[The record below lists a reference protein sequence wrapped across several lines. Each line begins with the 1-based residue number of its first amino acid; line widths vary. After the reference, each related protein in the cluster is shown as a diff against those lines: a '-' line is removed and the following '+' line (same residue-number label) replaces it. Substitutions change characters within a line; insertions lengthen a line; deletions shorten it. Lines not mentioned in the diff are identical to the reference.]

1 MIERL
6 IDILTATGGASALLN
21 SEAFWL
27 MLLVFYPLY
36 GIAYRRRTAMMVVVT
51 VFSLLFCWRAGGW
64 LSGLIVVRAVID
76 YVISKAITHS
86 HARRVRKTLLVV
98 GIILSAG
105 TLAAFKYSGVV
116 VAGFAEMVGGNFSLP
131 DMIVPVGISFYT
143 FRSVSYLV
151 DVYRGIIVAP
161 RRLLDYVFYLTYFP
175 VLMAGPIVRAS
186 EFFPQIEGD
195 RRILPATLYSGLF
208 LVMKGLLKKAVIAD
222 YLSQFNN
229 LVFDNP
235 SGHDGTEALLAL
247 LGYSAQIYL
256 DFSGYSDIAIG
267 LSRTLGIELPANFR
281 TPYKAASITDFW
293 RRWHI
298 SLSSW
303 LRDYIYIPLG
313 GNRCGRWRMRSNV
326 VVTMIVGGVWHGA
339 GATFLVWGALHG
351 ALLVAQKAIGR
362 LIPSFRGDRKVY
374 VVCTFVAVTLLW
386 LPFRC
391 TSLADCFVMLRQMA
405 TAMSGASWLA
415 FLSGR
420 TLWVAMLVVAYLLI
434 CLPSRISDWAERRF
448 VAMRWIAKLLLFCL
462 LVQLIVEFSGAYV
475 APFIYAAF

>member
-1 MIERL
+1 MIDRL
-6 IDILTATGGASALLN
+6 SDILTQAEGASALFN

-27 MLLVFYPLY
+27 MLLLFYPVY
-36 GIAYRRRTAMMVVVT
+36 GLVYRRRTAMMIVVT

-64 LSGLIVVRAVID
+64 LSALVVARAVID
-76 YVISKAITHS
+76 YLLSLAMMHS
-86 HARRVRKTLLVV
+86 RAKRLRRVWLTLCIV
-98 GIILSAG
+98 LSVG
-105 TLAAFKYSGVV
+105 TLVWFKYSEMFVV
-116 VAGFAEMVGGNFSLP
+116 
-131 DMIVPVGISFYT
+131 VGISFYT

-151 DVYRGIIVAP
+151 DIYRGTIIAP
-161 RRLLDYVFYLTYFP
+161 RWMLDYVFYLTYFP
-175 VLMAGPIVRAS
+175 VFVAGPIVRAS

-195 RRILPATLYSGLF
+195 RRISSATLYSGLF

-222 YLSQFNN
+222 YLAQFNN

-235 SGHDGTEALLAL
+235 AGHDGVETALAL

-281 TPYKAASITDFW
+281 SPYKAASITDFW

-313 GNRCGRWRMRSNV
+313 GNRHGRWRMRLNV
-326 VVTMIVGGVWHGA
+326 LVTMTVGGIWHGV
-339 GATFLVWGALHG
+339 GLPFLVWGMLHG
-351 ALLVAQKAIGR
+351 ALLVVQKAVGR
-362 LIPSFRGDRKVY
+362 WIPSFRGDRIVY
-374 VVCTFVAVTLLW
+374 AVATFLAVTLLW

-391 TSLADCFVMLRQMA
+391 HSLGDCSVMLIKMA
-405 TAMSGASWLA
+405 TAMDVASLYA
-415 FLSGR
+415 FLSER
-420 TLWVAMLVVAYLLI
+420 TLWVVMLAVAYLLI
-434 CLPSRISDWAERRF
+434 CLPSRLSQWAERRF
-448 VAMRWIAKLLLFCL
+448 VAMRWVAKLLLFCL
-462 LVQLIVEFSGAYV
+462 LVQLIVEFSSAYV